1 MQVRHLHHALIAL
14 ALVLAGASAR
24 ADTTMPGTACIS
36 EGAAERSV
44 TGLILNKV
52 TSPSSGRTD
61 FHCPIVRTQPVSIS
75 GGTVT
80 VHINVKLN
88 LNTDFECWV
97 RSVKADNVTHDNV
110 KFIFPGGN
118 GTNADFD
125 TRTASVSLPPL
136 APAALNMRCH
146 VPNISGV
153 QAGIVS
159 YRVEQ

>member
-1 MQVRHLHHALIAL
+1 MQRRHLRHALIAAAT
-14 ALVLAGASAR
+14 ALTALSAR

-36 EGAAERSV
+36 DGPTGRSV
-44 TGLILNKV
+44 TGLMLNKV
-52 TSPSSGRTD
+52 TSPAFGRTD
-61 FHCPIVRTQPVSIS
+61 FHCPIVRTQPVSIY

-80 VHINVKLN
+80 IHINVKLN

-110 KFIFPGGN
+110 KIIFPGGN

-125 TRTASVSLPPL
+125 MRTASVSLPPL

-146 VPNISGV
+146 VPNNSSV
-153 QAGIVS
+153 EAGIVS